1 MQIAP
6 KPVDEA
12 ARLETLHSLSILD
25 TPPEERFD
33 RLTRLARRLF
43 DVPIA
48 LVSLVDEN
56 RQWFKS
62 HPGLDATQTS
72 RDISFCAHALLADE
86 TMVIQDARND
96 DRFHDNPLVTGQPGI
111 RFYAGRRL
119 PRRTAHP
126 SARCA

>member
-6 KPVDEA
+6 KPADEA
-12 ARLETLHSLSILD
+12 TRLDTLHSLSILD

-56 RQWFKS
+56 RQ
-62 HPGLDATQTS
+62 
-72 RDISFCAHALLADE
+72 
-86 TMVIQDARND
+86 
-96 DRFHDNPLVTGQPGI
+96 
-111 RFYAGRRL
+111 
-119 PRRTAHP
+119 
-126 SARCA
+126 